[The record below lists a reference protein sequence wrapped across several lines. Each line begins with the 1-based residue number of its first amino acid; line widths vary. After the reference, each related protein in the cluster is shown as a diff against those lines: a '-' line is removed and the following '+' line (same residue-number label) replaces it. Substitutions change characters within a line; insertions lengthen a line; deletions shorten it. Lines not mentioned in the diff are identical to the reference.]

1 MTEAGNFGYTEDGI
15 IAKQVE
21 EYNTTYK
28 SPESTWVEEQI
39 IIFNPEQGYILG
51 SKQDVERFKE
61 FVRQPTRPT
70 SEVVNNKKEL
80 AEELNSLTK
89 ELKELMGDISPQ
101 INLKEESVFEYIS
114 DLTLIEDTKLKN
126 SKEAELKKN
135 FGEDNVERANA
146 INANFDTI
154 IEEINKSGINI
165 FFDPKTNKHQNGCD

>member
-1 MTEAGNFGYTEDGI
+1 MLKQGDLFETSYRDNNGNVI
-15 IAKQVE
+15 IEQ
-21 EYNTTYK
+21 YTYK
-28 SPESTWVEEQI
+28 AAA
-39 IIFNPEQGYILG
+39 
-51 SKQDVERFKE
+51 
-61 FVRQPTRPT
+61 RQT
-70 SEVVNNKKEL
+70 SEVVDNKKEL

-135 FGEDNVERANA
+135 FGEGNVERANA